1 MLPLLAS
8 HGNLILRNGAG
19 RARVVVVSKR
29 APACV
34 GDEVRGVGWMDGR
47 GVGVGVGERRV
58 MLQCEV
64 VNSKL

>member
-1 MLPLLAS
+1 MLWE
-8 HGNLILRNGAG
+8 
-19 RARVVVVSKR
+19 R

-34 GDEVRGVGWMDGR
+34 GDEVRGVGWMDGWWGWGGG
-47 GVGVGVGERRV
+47 GVERRV